1 MEHLLEANGI
11 KMYFGGVHAVD
22 DVSLFV
28 NDNETLGIIGPNGS
42 GKTTFFNALTGIYK
56 PTGGTFIFQGN
67 DITGLELD
75 KMARLGIS
83 RTFQNLRI
91 FHALTVKENALIG
104 QNINIKTTFFD
115 NLLHTKKFKM
125 EEEKAAGLVE
135 DALQLVG
142 LGNMGQEIAGSMP
155 YGQQKRL
162 ELARALMCEPKLLL
176 LDEPTAGMNS
186 VEAQE
191 LMELVAKIKEE
202 KKISIILIEHNM
214 KVMMRVAQR
223 IVAMD
228 NGHKIAEG
236 LPMEIQ
242 NNEYVIRA
250 YLGGKLR
257 C

>member
-28 NDNETLGIIGPNGS
+28 DANETLGIIGPNGS

-56 PTGGTFIFQGN
+56 PTGGTFLFEGK
-67 DITGLELD
+67 DITGRELD
-75 KMARLGIS
+75 KMAGLGIA

-104 QNINIKTTFFD
+104 QNLNIKTSFLD
-115 NLLHTKKFKM
+115 NVLHTRKFK
-125 EEEKAAGLVE
+125 EEEQKAAELVE
-135 DALQLVG
+135 DALNLVG
-142 LGNMGQEIAGSMP
+142 LKNMDKEIAGSMP

-162 ELARALMCEPKLLL
+162 ELARALMCEPRLLL

-236 LPMEIQ
+236 LPAEIQ
-242 NNEYVIRA
+242 TNEHVIRA
-250 YLGGKLR
+250 YLGGK
-257 C
+257 

>member
-22 DVSLFV
+22 DVSLYV
-28 NDNETLGIIGPNGS
+28 NKGETLGIIGPNGS

-56 PTGGTFIFQGN
+56 PTSGTFIYCGK
-67 DITGLELD
+67 DITGMGLSE
-75 KMARLGIS
+75 MAGHGIA

-91 FHALTVKENALIG
+91 FNALTVEENALIG
-104 QNINIKTTFFD
+104 QNINIDTNFMD
-115 NLLHTKKFKM
+115 NLLHTKKFKT
-125 EEEKAAGLVE
+125 EEEKAKGLVWE
-135 DALQLVG
+135 ALRLVG
-142 LGNMGQEIAGSMP
+142 LSGMEKEIAGCMP

-162 ELARALMCEPKLLL
+162 ELARALMCEPQLLL

-191 LMELVAKIKEE
+191 LMELVQTIKEE

-228 NGHKIAEG
+228 TGRKIAEG
-236 LPMEIQ
+236 TPEEIQ
-242 NNEYVIRA
+242 TNEHVIRA
-250 YLGGKLR
+250 YLGGK
-257 C
+257 

>member
-28 NDNETLGIIGPNGS
+28 DANETLGIIGPNGS

-56 PTGGTFIFQGN
+56 PTGGTFLFEGK
-67 DITGLELD
+67 DITGKELD
-75 KMARLGIS
+75 KMAGLGIA

-104 QNINIKTTFFD
+104 QNLNIKTSFLD
-115 NLLHTKKFKM
+115 NVLHTRKFK
-125 EEEKAAGLVE
+125 EEEQKAAELVE
-135 DALQLVG
+135 DALNLVG
-142 LGNMGQEIAGSMP
+142 LKNMDKEIAGSMP

-162 ELARALMCEPKLLL
+162 ELARALMCEPRLLL

-236 LPMEIQ
+236 LPAEIQ
-242 NNEYVIRA
+242 TNEHVIRA
-250 YLGGKLR
+250 YLGGK
-257 C
+257 

>member
-22 DVSLFV
+22 DVSLYV
-28 NDNETLGIIGPNGS
+28 DSGETLGIIGPNGS

-56 PTGGTFIFQGN
+56 PTGGTFIFQGK
-67 DITGLELD
+67 DITGKELD
-75 KMARLGIS
+75 KMAGLGIA

-91 FHALTVKENALIG
+91 FNALTVKENALIG
-104 QNINIKTTFFD
+104 QNLNIKTSFLD
-115 NLLHTKKFKM
+115 NLLHTPKFKQ
-125 EEEKAAGLVE
+125 EEEKASALVE
-135 DALQLVG
+135 EALELVG
-142 LGNMGQEIAGSMP
+142 LKNMDNEIAGSMP
-155 YGQQKRL
+155 YGKQKRL
-162 ELARALMCEPKLLL
+162 ELARALMCEPRLLL

-202 KKISIILIEHNM
+202 KQISIILIEHNM

-236 LPMEIQ
+236 LPEEIQ
-242 NNEYVIRA
+242 NNEHVIRA
-250 YLGGKLR
+250 YLGGQ
-257 C
+257 